1 MRRWEREL
9 QRIPGV
15 VSLEMTNGDHI
26 RLTLANERMVFCS
39 STPSDCVRAIRGIR
53 LQVRKELRWVGN
65 ERQRNY

>member
-26 RLTLANERMVFCS
+26 RLTLANERMVFLLKYAERLRQ
-39 STPSDCVRAIRGIR
+39 SDRGHT
-53 LQVRKELRWVGN
+53 LASQKGTQVGGE
-65 ERQRNY
+65 